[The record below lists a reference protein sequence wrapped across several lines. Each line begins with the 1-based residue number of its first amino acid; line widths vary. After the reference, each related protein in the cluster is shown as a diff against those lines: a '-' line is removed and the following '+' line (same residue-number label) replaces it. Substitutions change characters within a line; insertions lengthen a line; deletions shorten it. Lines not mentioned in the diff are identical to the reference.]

1 MRAKVTEA
9 FNGVPD
15 GRIHPRQ
22 IAVGEII
29 DGDLAA
35 VAVREKWAD
44 ELKQEAESEN
54 PSALDDMTVAK
65 LKAFAEEH
73 EIDIGDAT
81 KKDDIRAAID
91 LALEGRQ

>member
-35 VAVREKWAD
+35 VAIREKWAEETAD
-44 ELKQEAESEN
+44 EA
-54 PSALDDMTVAK
+54 PAPAAAK
-65 LKAFAEEH
+65 PKAK
-73 EIDIGDAT
+73 G
-81 KKDDIRAAID
+81 KK
-91 LALEGRQ
+91 